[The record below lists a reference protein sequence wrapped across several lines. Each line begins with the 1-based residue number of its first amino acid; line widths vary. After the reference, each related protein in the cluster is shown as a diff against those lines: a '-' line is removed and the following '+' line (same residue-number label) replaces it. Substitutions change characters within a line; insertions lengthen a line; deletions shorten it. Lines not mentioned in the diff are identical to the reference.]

1 MTVRNRKNI
10 TSIGWTPD
18 TELILDVIGNSTR
31 RKILAALS
39 DEPMYFNQLSKEI
52 GIGQQSILRHMQ
64 FLEDSGLITSYA
76 EKSDLGARDRK
87 YYKLNSAFSLT
98 VALSQDTFAIKK
110 QKMVES
116 RYNESKKFYEKYDST
131 PSGTGKALTYLQ
143 SNLMEIEDEI
153 SNLESRLND
162 LRALKQLILKQLH
175 QIGRESFEGHLDREV
190 LYDIVEDRG
199 RRKND
204 KSGEKEFNRKRVSRL
219 AETLNENES
228 HVKDAMVRISNKLEK
243 NTTKILF
250 GNMG

>member
-1 MTVRNRKNI
+1 MKNRKNMMSSGPI
-10 TSIGWTPD
+10 PD

-31 RKILAALS
+31 RKILATLS

-64 FLEDSGLITSYA
+64 FLEDSGIIVSYA

-98 VALSQDTFAIKK
+98 VALSQDTFAIKN

-116 RYNESKKFYEKYDST
+116 RYDESKKFYEKYDST
-131 PSGTGKALTYLQ
+131 PSGTGKALTHLQ

-153 SNLESRLND
+153 SNLEARLND

-190 LYDIVEDRG
+190 LYDIVDRG

-204 KSGEKEFNRKRVSRL
+204 RSGAKEFNRKRVSRL

-228 HVKDAMVRISNKLEK
+228 HIKDAMVRISKKLEK
-243 NTTKILF
+243 NTAKILF